1 MRDIDFATLNGTAS
15 SIYLFLFVLL
25 GIFWFRNR
33 DIDAAFWWALFPLFQ
48 IVNTIISSD
57 VRGFDNELMTYV
69 GNYFIFLSGISL
81 IIGFVKFTKIS
92 FNFIFLYIYGALVLF
107 IFLMQYS
114 IGVGFETRITTVSW
128 TTVISTLLCIFV
140 LLRLNE
146 PHYKFEKGFI
156 IFWSLVK
163 LLPILYRNLNNIASV
178 DDPAV
183 PISLNLLA
191 IVILSQIFLT
201 VGLILLSLAKISQQ
215 IENENHRSR
224 ELQSSLD
231 LALENAEL
239 AAAEKSVFLKSMSTE
254 LRTPL
259 NGLINYAGKLK
270 LISYGGLNAV
280 QNQYAENIQEK
291 GESLLT
297 LLSNLL
303 ESSDVEKG
311 RVEPQLKVITL
322 EKFLKK
328 SEPFFNEIIKINRNQ
343 FILTKLTDTNEDLTL
358 YIDQVRATQVL
369 VNLLKNAASYSP
381 VQSKIELT
389 IEKINNK
396 FIRFS
401 IIDQGLGIAIDQY
414 EKIFLP
420 LERGGYEKSTISGY
434 GAGLPNSKNL
444 IETMNGKIDFKSE
457 IGKGS
462 TFWIDL
468 PLMNEEENT

>member
-48 IVNTIISSD
+48 IANTIISSD
-57 VRGFDNELMTYV
+57 IKGFDNELMTYV

-92 FNFIFLYIYGALVLF
+92 FNFIFLYIYGSLVLF

-114 IGVGFETRITTVSW
+114 IGVGFETRVTTVSW
-128 TTVISTLLCIFV
+128 MTVISTLLCIFV
-140 LLRLNE
+140 LLRFNE

-163 LLPILYRNLNNIASV
+163 LLPILYRNLNSIGSV
-178 DDPAV
+178 GDSAV
-183 PISLNLLA
+183 PISLNMLA

-215 IENENHRSR
+215 IEKENHRSR
-224 ELQSSLD
+224 DLQSSLD
-231 LALENAEL
+231 IALENAEL

-259 NGLINYAGKLK
+259 NGIINYSGKLK
-270 LISYGGLNAV
+270 LISYGGLNAE
-280 QNQYAENIQEK
+280 QNQYAVNIQEK
-291 GESLLT
+291 GESLLS

-303 ESSDVEKG
+303 DSADVEQG
-311 RVEPQLKVITL
+311 RIEPQLKAITL
-322 EKFLKK
+322 EQFLKK
-328 SEPFFNEIIKINRNQ
+328 SEPFFNEISKINRNK
-343 FILTKLTDTNEDLTL
+343 FSIKKINNIDEGLSL
-358 YIDQVRATQVL
+358 YIDQARATQVL
-369 VNLLKNAASYSP
+369 VNLFKNAASYSP
-381 VQSKIELT
+381 VQSDIELT
-389 IEKINNK
+389 IERIENG
-396 FIRFS
+396 FLRFS
-401 IIDQGLGIAIDQY
+401 IIDHGLGISNDQY
-414 EKIFLP
+414 DKIFLP
-420 LERGGYEKSTISGY
+420 LERGNTEKSTIRGY

-457 IGKGS
+457 IGTGS

-468 PLMNEEENT
+468 PILIEGKNI

>member
-25 GIFWFRNR
+25 GIFWLRNR

-48 IVNTIISSD
+48 IANTIISSN

-114 IGVGFETRITTVSW
+114 IGVGFETRVTTVSW
-128 TTVISTLLCIFV
+128 TSVMSTLLCIFV
-140 LLRLNE
+140 LLRFNE

-163 LLPILYRNLNNIASV
+163 LLPILYRNLNNIGSV
-178 DDPAV
+178 GDPAV

-215 IENENHRSR
+215 IENENLRSR

-270 LISYGGLNAV
+270 LISYGGLNAL
-280 QNQYAENIQEK
+280 QNQYADNIQEK
-291 GESLLT
+291 GEGLLT

-311 RVEPQLKVITL
+311 RVEPQLRTITL
-322 EKFLKK
+322 KQFLKK

-343 FILTKLTDTNEDLTL
+343 FIIARMMDTNEDLKL
-358 YIDQVRATQVL
+358 YIDQARATQVL

-389 IEKINNK
+389 IEKINNN

-401 IIDQGLGIAIDQY
+401 LSDQGLGISNDQY
-414 EKIFLP
+414 DKIFLP
-420 LERGGYEKSTISGY
+420 TEVGGYEKSAIRGF

-444 IETMNGKIDFKSE
+444 IETLNGKINFKSE
-457 IGKGS
+457 VGKGS

-468 PLMNEEENT
+468 PLFNEEENT